1 MQVFFESSHREYR
14 TIIGDATGRQPVLP
28 VVVTD
33 HGVLVQFVRYMY
45 LKRLKSRS
53 WQDAAA
59 LSIQLLLDFMV
70 ANQGSFEKPTTLF
83 TEFSNALFTGTVE
96 GRRDPS
102 GLYWQARQPVDARK
116 IIGHI
121 TLFTDWLSQA
131 NENSSLQLNPWREST
146 RHEQRLN
153 WAAYS
158 HRRDNAFLS
167 HLFRESPQTDQ
178 SREVRVL
185 GLPTEN
191 QTPPKTFPDE
201 KLSLLL
207 NDGFRRKPR
216 DGRGP
221 IDLRNVLIT
230 WLMHYGSLRL
240 SEALSLWSDDVTFE
254 NGEVIVRVY
263 HPENGLAP
271 DEKSNRATYL
281 QNRFGLLP
289 RNRLVK
295 AIDPLFLGW
304 KNSLITD
311 PVRNCFEVYF
321 FPCEQEALIFARLW
335 RDYHL
340 RQRVKP
346 KPGAEHPYAFTN
358 QHGQPY
364 SHRMFRKAH
373 ELAVNR
379 IGLAYGKFL
388 GTTPHG
394 HRHAFGQRM
403 TAAEAS
409 KIQIKNAMHHK
420 SLSSS
425 DVYTQPT
432 STDFR
437 NRMIELEARLG
448 EKHTVVKIFQLD
460 SE

>member
-1 MQVFFESSHREYR
+1 MRIFFESSHREYR
-14 TIIGDATGRQPVLP
+14 TIIGNATGLLAVLP
-28 VVVTD
+28 VVITD
-33 HGVLVQFVRYMY
+33 HGLLDQFVRYIY
-45 LKRLKSRS
+45 LNRRKSRS
-53 WQDAAA
+53 WQDAAV

-70 ANQGSFEKPTTLF
+70 ANQGFFEKPQALF

-102 GLYWQARQPVDARK
+102 GLYWQARQPVDAQK

-121 TLFTDWLSQA
+121 TQFTDWLA
-131 NENSSLQLNPWREST
+131 KVNEKSDLQLNPWREAT

-167 HLFRESPQTDQ
+167 HLFREDPQTDQ

-185 GLPTEN
+185 GLPTED
-191 QTPPKTFPDE
+191 QTPPKTFPEE

-207 NDGFRRKPR
+207 NDGFRRKSR
-216 DGRGP
+216 DRRGP
-221 IDLRNVLIT
+221 INLRNVLIT
-230 WLMHYGSLRL
+230 WLMDYGSLRL
-240 SEALSLWSDDVTFE
+240 SEALSLWSDDVTLE
-254 NGEVIVRVY
+254 NGEVIVRIY

-271 DEKSNRATYL
+271 DEKSNRAVYL

-295 AIDPLFLGW
+295 ATDPLFLGW
-304 KNSLITD
+304 KNPLITD
-311 PVRNCFEVYF
+311 KARNCFEVYF
-321 FPCEQEALIFARLW
+321 FPSEAGLMFAQLW

-340 RQRVKP
+340 KQRVKP
-346 KPGAEHPYAFTN
+346 KPGTEHPYAFTN

-379 IGLAYGKFL
+379 IGLAYGKIL

-394 HRHAFGQRM
+394 HRHAYGQRM
-403 TAAEAS
+403 EAAGAS
-409 KIQIKNAMHHK
+409 KIQIKNGMHHK

-432 STDFR
+432 STDIR
-437 NRMIELEARLG
+437 NRMTELETRLD
-448 EKHTVVKIFQLD
+448 EKHRVVQILELG